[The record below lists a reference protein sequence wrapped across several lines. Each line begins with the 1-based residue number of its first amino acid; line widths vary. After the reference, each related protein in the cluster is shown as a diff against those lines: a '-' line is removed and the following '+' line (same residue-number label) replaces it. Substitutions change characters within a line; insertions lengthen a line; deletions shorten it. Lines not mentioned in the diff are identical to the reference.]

1 MELRRWSFKLES
13 DSARGAL
20 LNPNIEAPT
29 EPPTK
34 LRAITTHS
42 ESLKLKLQANSLYIP
57 VLIRDPQ
64 TLQYV
69 SKDKQSLLIDS
80 GATKNFIDEQEAKR
94 LQLPTERL
102 NQSIRVTLIDGND
115 SVAGLI
121 THFTTLQ
128 LIFEDGTEQLEKFYL
143 TKIDEEHPWVLGYD
157 WLRRRNPEIDWN
169 EPSIKLDRNQ
179 EKARALKLFETLE
192 QARTHQDCKGE
203 VKGGEETDF
212 EEQVKRI
219 RNGKHN
225 KKITILGNKATNSRQ
240 KVVPTRRTKG
250 YVQNLR
256 ASRFINLAEKEN
268 LPITMLHIRAAN
280 LKKGTKSNS
289 GGYEAQGK
297 DDKGEMTDEE
307 VLQLKVPKEY
317 HEFKDVFSAEEAKE
331 IPPHRPYDHKIETID
346 GQLPPHGRIYNMSQV
361 ELDALKSYIDEM
373 LAKGFIRTSYSPI
386 GAPVLFVTKKNGT
399 LRLCVDYRALN
410 KITVKNRYPLPLSG
424 DLMDRLSQA
433 KYYTKI
439 DLRVGYNNIRIAEG
453 EEWKT
458 AFRTRYGSYEYLVM
472 PFGLTNAP
480 ATFQHFMNDIFHDL
494 LDVCVVV
501 YLDDILIYSD
511 DLNIHRQQ
519 VKDVLARLR
528 KYNLHARPEKSGFH
542 MDSIEYLGVMISPNG
557 VAMDPEKVKV
567 ILEWPAPTT
576 VKELQ
581 SFLGFANFYRRF
593 IDNYSGITKALT
605 SLLKKNNPYE
615 WTDAC
620 ENAFQILKRSFT
632 EAPVL
637 RHFDPED
644 MIVLESDA
652 SDYAIAGILS
662 QYDSEGVLRPV
673 AFYGRTMIA
682 AELNYD
688 IYDKE
693 LLAIVECFRL
703 WRHYLE
709 GAKHTIQVFTDHN
722 NLQYF
727 TTTKQLSRRQARW
740 SERLANFDFTINYRP
755 GRLGA
760 KPDAITRRPDVY
772 PKKLLQDTTNAI
784 NNKILIPP
792 EQLRATIAINEHKT
806 LRTIINMTKKT
817 GLDTEGLKYQ
827 KLLNDGDTNFA
838 QEGQLIL
845 RDGRIYVPDI
855 ENLRFKMIQSYHD
868 HKLRGHP
875 GVRKTRELIMRDV
888 FWKGITKDIEDYVK
902 ACPVCRRAKAVRAK
916 PYGFLKQLTIPDR
929 KWSHLTMDH
938 IEQLPLSNEYDAIL
952 VIVDRMTKQ
961 AIFIPCKT
969 SDTTS
974 DLAKHFVNH
983 VFSKHGVPFSIT
995 SDRGKLF
1002 ISQVWQSICAM
1013 LDIKSALSTAYHP
1026 ETDGQTE
1033 RVNQILEQYLRC
1045 YVNYLQKDWSDLLP
1059 LAEFAYNNTPQD
1071 SIGMTPFFANK
1082 GYHPIL
1088 NVDIAKV
1095 KGTRIL
1101 ETAQDWASLNTY
1113 LKERLQQSFDKAAL
1127 YFDEGRT
1134 QAPKWKVG
1142 DKVYLNTKNIK
1153 TKRPTKKLDWK
1164 NFGPFKIIE
1173 CIGTHAYRLEL
1184 PPQWKIHNVFHVN
1197 LLSKAHP
1204 DKYPQRK
1211 IKGQP
1216 EVELEDEQEYEIERI
1231 LNIKKVGGSGRSSRY
1246 EYLVRWVGYDENDD
1260 LWQKPETLY
1269 AAQDLVFQF
1278 HKENPELARPYNL
1291 TSLFEKGKKESQV

>member
-1 MELRRWSFKLES
+1 MLNLEP
-13 DSARGAL
+13 SAPNLPPNEQIRGISV
-20 LNPNIEAPT
+20 PN
-29 EPPTK
+29 
-34 LRAITTHS
+34 
-42 ESLKLKLQANSLYIP
+42 ESLKLKLQANSLYITAI
-57 VLIRDPQ
+57 LQDPQ
-64 TLQYV
+64 TLQDI
-69 SKDKQSLLIDS
+69 SRDTQSLLIDS
-80 GATKNFIDEQEAKR
+80 GATRNFVDINEAKR
-94 LQLPTERL
+94 LRLPIDRL
-102 NQSIRVTLIDGND
+102 NQPIRVTLIDGND
-115 SVAGLI
+115 SIAGLI
-121 THFTTLQ
+121 THTTTLQ
-128 LIFEDGTEQLEKFYL
+128 LKFDDGSEQLEKFYL

-157 WLRRRNPEIDWN
+157 WLRRRNPEINWS
-169 EPSIKLDRNQ
+169 EPSIIFDRNA
-179 EKARALKLFETLE
+179 EKARAIRLFESPPKTE
-192 QARTHQDCKGE
+192 SNESCKGE
-203 VKGGEETDF
+203 IKGGEKTDID
-212 EEQVKRI
+212 EQIRRI
-219 RNGKHN
+219 QN
-225 KKITILGNKATNSRQ
+225 KKRKKPPDKSQTPRNTPRKSKR
-240 KVVPTRRTKG
+240 KVIPTRRTKH
-250 YVQNLR
+250 YVQRIR
-256 ASRFINLAEKEN
+256 ATKFVQLVEDED
-268 LPITMLHIRAAN
+268 LPVMMLHIRAVTSETTSE
-280 LKKGTKSNS
+280 KKAKPNS

-297 DDKGEMTDEE
+297 NDDKEMTDEE
-307 VLQLKVPKEY
+307 VLKAKVPPEY

-331 IPPHRPYDHKIETID
+331 LPPHRSYDHKIETID

-373 LAKGFIRTSYSPI
+373 LAKGFIRTSNSPI
-386 GAPVLFVTKKNGT
+386 GAPVLFVKKKNGT

-433 KYYTKI
+433 KIYTKI

-480 ATFQHFMNDIFHDL
+480 ATFQYFMNDIFHDL

-511 DLNIHRQQ
+511 DIETHRKQ

-528 KYNLHARPEKSGFH
+528 KHNLHARPEKSGFH
-542 MDSIEYLGVMISPNG
+542 MNSIEYLGVIISPTG
-557 VAMDPEKVKV
+557 IAMDPEKVKV
-567 ILEWPAPTT
+567 ILDWPAPTT

-605 SLLKKNNPYE
+605 SLLKKNSEYI
-615 WTDAC
+615 WTDKC
-620 ENAFQILKRSFT
+620 ENAFQILKKAFT

-662 QYDSEGVLRPV
+662 QYDKEGVLRPV

-709 GAKHTIQVFTDHN
+709 GAKYTIQVFTDHN

-740 SERLANFDFTINYRP
+740 SERFASFDFVINYRP

-772 PKKLLQDTTNAI
+772 PKKTFQDATNAL

-792 EQLRATIAINEHKT
+792 EQLRAVVAINEHKT
-806 LRTIINMTKKT
+806 LRTIINSTKNA
-817 GLDTEGLKYQ
+817 GLDEEGKSYQEQLKQ
-827 KLLNDGDTNFA
+827 ENSPFT

-845 RDGRIYVPDI
+845 RDGRIYIPDI
-855 ENLRFKMIQSYHD
+855 ENLRFKVIQSYHD

-875 GVRKTRELIMRDV
+875 GVRKTRELIMRDM
-888 FWKGITKDIEDYVK
+888 FWKGITKDIEHYVK
-902 ACPVCRRAKAVRAK
+902 ACPICRRAKAVRAK
-916 PYGFLKQLTIPDR
+916 PYGFLKQSSIPDR

-938 IEQLPLSNEYDAIL
+938 IEQLPPSGGYDSIL

-961 AIFIPCKT
+961 AIFIPCYT
-969 SDTTS
+969 SDKAI
-974 DLAKHFVNH
+974 DLARHFIQH

-1002 ISQVWQSICAM
+1002 VSEVWTEICKM

-1045 YVNYLQKDWSDLLP
+1045 YINYLQDDWSELLP

-1082 GYHPIL
+1082 GYHPVL
-1088 NVDIAKV
+1088 NVDVAKV
-1095 KGTRIL
+1095 QGSKLL
-1101 ETAQDWASLNTY
+1101 ETAQDWDSLNQY
-1113 LKERLQQSFDKAAL
+1113 LKEKLQESFDKAAMHH
-1127 YFDEGRT
+1127 DSGKRQT
-1134 QAPKWKVG
+1134 PRWKVG
-1142 DKVYLNTKNIK
+1142 DMVYLNSKNIK
-1153 TKRPTKKLDWK
+1153 TKRPTKKFDWK
-1164 NFGPFKIIE
+1164 NFGPFKITE
-1173 CIGTHAYRLEL
+1173 CIGSHAYRLKL
-1184 PPQWKIHNVFHVN
+1184 PKDWKIHNVFHVN
-1197 LLSKAHP
+1197 LLSKAP
-1204 DKYPQRK
+1204 IEKFPQRK
-1211 IKGQP
+1211 TSSQADI
-1216 EVELEDEQEYEIERI
+1216 ELEEEKEYEIERVLDI
-1231 LNIKKVGGSGRSSRY
+1231 RKIGRSKENPKY

-1260 LWQKPETLY
+1260 LWQAPETLH
-1269 AAQDLVFQF
+1269 AAKELVLQF
-1278 HKENPELARPYNL
+1278 HRENPDTPKPFNL
-1291 TSLFEKGKKESQV
+1291 TTLFEKGKKASRR

>member
-1 MELRRWSFKLES
+1 M
-13 DSARGAL
+13 
-20 LNPNIEAPT
+20 LNPEEYAPNL
-29 EPPTK
+29 PPHEHI
-34 LRAITTHS
+34 RGVITQN
-42 ESLKLKLQANSLYIP
+42 ESLKLQLQANSLYISAK
-57 VLIRDPQ
+57 VQDPQ
-64 TLQYV
+64 TLQNI
-69 SKDKQSLLIDS
+69 SRNSQNLLIDS
-80 GATKNFIDEQEAKR
+80 GATRNFVDDIEAKR
-94 LQLPTERL
+94 LQLPIEKL
-102 NQSIRVTLIDGND
+102 NQPIRVTLIDGND

-121 THFTTLQ
+121 THYTTVQ
-128 LIFEDGTEQLEKFYL
+128 LTFDDGSRQLEKFYL

-157 WLRRRNPEIDWN
+157 WLRRRNPEINWS
-169 EPSIKLDRNQ
+169 EPSIILDRSC
-179 EKARALKLFETLE
+179 ERARAIKLFDTPQTITTDEN
-192 QARTHQDCKGE
+192 CKGDLE
-203 VKGGEETDF
+203 GGEKNEI
-212 EEQVKRI
+212 EEQIQRIQAKKR
-219 RNGKHN
+219 H
-225 KKITILGNKATNSRQ
+225 KKPTISKPTRQ
-240 KVVPTRRTKG
+240 KPSKSKRKVLPTRRNKN
-250 YVQNLR
+250 YVQRIR
-256 ASRFINLAEKEN
+256 AIRFAQLIEEEE
-268 LPITMLHIRAAN
+268 LPVMILHIRAAN
-280 LKKGTKSNS
+280 TSAKTAKSNS

-307 VLQLKVPKEY
+307 VLKAKVPIEY
-317 HEFKDVFSAEEAKE
+317 HEYKDVFSAEEAKE

-373 LAKGFIRTSYSPI
+373 MGKGFIRTSNSPI
-386 GAPVLFVTKKNGT
+386 GAPVLFVKKKNGT

-410 KITVKNRYPLPLSG
+410 KITIKNRYPLPLSG

-480 ATFQHFMNDIFHDL
+480 ATFQYFMNDIFHDL

-511 DLNIHRQQ
+511 DLDTHRKQ
-519 VKDVLARLR
+519 VKDVLSRLR
-528 KYNLHARPEKSGFH
+528 KHNLHARPEKSGFH
-542 MDSIEYLGVMISPNG
+542 MDSIEYLGVIISPTG
-557 VAMDPEKVKV
+557 IAMDPEKVKV
-567 ILEWPAPTT
+567 ILDWPAPTT

-593 IDNYSGITKALT
+593 VDNYSGITKALT
-605 SLLKKNNPYE
+605 SLLKKNTEYE
-615 WTDAC
+615 WTDKC
-620 ENAFQILKRSFT
+620 ENAFQILKKAFT

-644 MIVLESDA
+644 MIVVESDA

-662 QYDSEGVLRPV
+662 QYDKEGVLRPV

-709 GAKHTIQVFTDHN
+709 GSKYTIQVFTDHN

-740 SERLANFDFTINYRP
+740 SERFASFDFVINYRP

-772 PKKLLQDTTNAI
+772 PKKTFQDSVNSL

-792 EQLRATIAINEHKT
+792 EQLRAVVAINEHKT
-806 LRTIINMTKKT
+806 LRTIINTTKKV
-817 GLDTEGLKYQ
+817 GLDDEGENYK
-827 KLLNDGDTNFA
+827 KLLEKGDSNFT
-838 QEGQLIL
+838 QEGQLVL

-855 ENLRFKMIQSYHD
+855 ENLRFKVIQSYHD

-875 GVRKTRELIMRDV
+875 GVRKTRELIMRDM
-888 FWKGITKDIEDYVK
+888 FWKGITNDIEHYVK
-902 ACPVCRRAKAVRAK
+902 ACPVCRRAKAVRSK
-916 PYGFLKQLTIPDR
+916 PYGFLKQLSIPDR

-938 IEQLPLSNEYDAIL
+938 IEQLPPSGGYDSIL

-961 AIFIPCKT
+961 AIFIPCYT
-969 SDTTS
+969 SDKAT
-974 DLAKHFVNH
+974 DLARHFVQH

-1002 ISQVWQSICAM
+1002 VSEVWTQICKM

-1045 YVNYLQKDWSDLLP
+1045 YVNYLQDDWSELLP

-1088 NVDIAKV
+1088 NVDVAKV
-1095 KGTRIL
+1095 KGSKLL

-1113 LKERLQQSFDKAAL
+1113 LKEKLQESFDKAAM
-1127 YFDEGRT
+1127 YYDNSKRIT
-1134 QAPKWKVG
+1134 PRWKVG
-1142 DKVYLNTKNIK
+1142 DMVYLNSKNIK
-1153 TKRPTKKLDWK
+1153 TKRPTKKFDWK
-1164 NFGPFKIIE
+1164 NFGPFKITE
-1173 CIGTHAYRLEL
+1173 CIGSHAYRLKL
-1184 PPQWKIHNVFHVN
+1184 PKEWRIHNVFHVN
-1197 LLSKAHP
+1197 LLSLAPPEKF
-1204 DKYPQRK
+1204 PQRK
-1211 IKGQP
+1211 ATNQGDI
-1216 EVELEDEQEYEIERI
+1216 ELEDEKEFEIERVLDI
-1231 LNIKKVGGSGRSSRY
+1231 RKVGKSKENPKY

-1260 LWQKPETLY
+1260 LWQTPESLH
-1269 AAQDLVFQF
+1269 AAKDLVIQF
-1278 HKENPELARPYNL
+1278 HKENPEIARPFNL
-1291 TSLFEKGKKESQV
+1291 TTLFERGKKASRR